1 MMGHLCNVST
11 CAELNPLFEG
21 GHVYLEQQEVWKNSM
36 YTAVYGGDLEGVWRT
51 NKRTY
56 TYYRTFQK
64 PSQGEGG
71 ARRIRKS
78 LSMTRSEGIQGH
90 VPEGGEG

>member
-36 YTAVYGGDLEGVWRT
+36 YTRGKGAVRSMVTVKSPPCTAGGRT
-51 NKRTY
+51 VL
-56 TYYRTFQK
+56 
-64 PSQGEGG
+64 
-71 ARRIRKS
+71 RRI
-78 LSMTRSEGIQGH
+78 
-90 VPEGGEG
+90 V